1 MLKDE
6 GVPDLPTKL
15 QLALREANEN
25 VDVQKASYEKAV
37 QERVKLILKAERDH
51 PRSQIAKALGIT
63 VGRVQQIVAK
73 HGG

>member
-6 GVPDLPTKL
+6 GVPDLSPKL
-15 QLALREANEN
+15 QLALRKANEK
-25 VDVQKASYEKAV
+25 VDLQKASYEDAV
-37 QERVKLILKAERDH
+37 QERVQLILEAEKDH